1 MTEHPQ
7 ESPAAGVDADVVLD
21 SLPDPVLLITSAREV
36 AAVNKARELKN
47 SSI

>member
-7 ESPAAGVDADVVLD
+7 ESPAAGVVLD
-21 SLPDPVLLITSAREV
+21 SLPAPVLLITSVREV
-36 AAVNKARELKN
+36 AAVNKAARELKN